1 MLKLGRLVLD
11 DPESFPEPMGQSV
24 AVVGGVPMPGPRSG
38 ITVSAGLNSFPA
50 GESTTA
56 DRERVRRQFRSILSN
71 LPMRARGLFL
81 EWSEDPEQDGW
92 YVPGSAGSDVAG
104 SGALTSAFWRFSGVE
119 LTLLG
124 RPRTHRRAVDVE
136 LFDLRTGLYPRDL
149 KGTLLSTNFS
159 AMTPLLL
166 SYLPAAVTD
175 PVVTAYGPTSLTASR
190 QGYDSAQVQA
200 LVGAQHLAVVSFEQ
214 SAANRNRGDVVVMDR
229 RGVLTAPT
237 SGPDAAW
244 EEVYGPDWPWYAQTG
259 DVPVLENGLCRVRWD
274 TANTDGFAIDTWTG
288 AAWAEQGKVT
298 IRRIGDSTGFCDT
311 LVSSRV
317 HEWAPHRAVIA
328 VVLKRAAD
336 PYSRE
341 EVFITLQ
348 RGWTGPRFEVYPAAV
363 ASGAKASAGVF
374 YSTANAALTGLAIK
388 PDSGGVLATNDVWV
402 LGGSTLGAATFTGEN
417 WAALVPTG
425 AGYVVSMAVVQSA
438 AAAIHGSFTEA
449 YGSARNTLGVQVPT
463 ALGYVSA
470 RLGFTSQPAG
480 LRLEAESMTL
490 SSGTTSTADGA
501 AYNGNAATASRTA
514 EADHV
519 TSTALPTNPA
529 GTYRLFVRV
538 RNTSAGTTSVRG
550 RYNGVDASRG
560 VVSTTS
566 TTFVWLDLG
575 TVSITAAATLAIR
588 AWRTSAG
595 SLNLDT
601 VVAVPVNTRGG
612 TAPLYD
618 GPADLGAETLIDS
631 RTPLRVVPR

>member
-38 ITVSAGLNSFPA
+38 LTVSAGLNSFPA
-50 GESTTA
+50 GDSTVA
-56 DRERVRRQFRSILSN
+56 ARERVRRQFRSILSN

-81 EWSEDPEQDGW
+81 EWSEDSEQDGW

-119 LTLLG
+119 LTLIG

-149 KGTLLSTNFS
+149 KGTVLSTNFS
-159 AMTPLLL
+159 GMTPLLL

-175 PVVTAYGPTSLTASR
+175 PVVTAYGPTSLSAAR
-190 QGYDSAQVQA
+190 AGYDGAQVQA

-237 SGPDAAW
+237 AGPDAAW
-244 EEVYGPDWPWYAQTG
+244 EEVYGPDWPWYGSTS

-274 TANTDGFAIDTWTG
+274 SSNTDGFAIDTWSG

-298 IRRIGDSTGFCDT
+298 VRRIGDTTGFCDT
-311 LVSSRV
+311 LVSARL
-317 HEWAPHRAVIA
+317 HEWAPHRAVVA

-341 EVFITLQ
+341 EVFVTLQ

-363 ASGAKASAGVF
+363 ANGSKASAGVF
-374 YSTANAALTGLAIK
+374 YSTLNAALTGLAIK
-388 PDSGGVLATNDVWV
+388 GDSPALATNDVWV
-402 LGGSTLGAATFTGEN
+402 VGGSTLGAATFTGEN

-425 AGYVVSMAVVQSA
+425 AGSIVGMAVVQSA

-470 RLGFTSQPAG
+470 RLGFTVQPAG

-490 SSGTTSTADGA
+490 SSGTSSVADGT
-501 AYNGNAATASRTA
+501 AYNGNAATATRTA

-519 TSTALPTNPA
+519 TSTALPTSPA
-529 GTYRLFVRV
+529 GTYRLFVRA
-538 RNTSAGTTSVRG
+538 RLTSAGTLSVRG
-550 RYNGVDASRG
+550 RYAGVDASRG
-560 VVSTTS
+560 VVTTTS
-566 TTFVWLDLG
+566 TTYVWLDLG
-575 TVSITAAATLAIR
+575 MVSITGAGTLAIR
-588 AWRTSAG
+588 AWRGTAG
-595 SLNLDT
+595 GFNVDT

-612 TAPLYD
+612 TTPLYD
-618 GPADLGAETLIDS
+618 GPADLGAESLIDS